1 MFGFLGRFG
10 RSRELCRL
18 DDALRAVDLH
28 PVLVPDAVELAAV
41 RLLQAESRGSRLPDD
56 ATPSHVATA
65 YAAAAELIGYCMI
78 GAEGFADANDEA
90 LAEAVEARIETAI
103 DQGDSLD
110 AKLILLL
117 LHAGVIQES
126 VQARFGLTAD

>member
-10 RSRELCRL
+10 RARELRQL

-28 PVLVPDAVELAAV
+28 PAMVPDAVELAAL
-41 RLLQAESRGSRLPDD
+41 RLLQAETG
-56 ATPSHVATA
+56 TPQPID

-78 GAEGFADANDEA
+78 GAEGFAGANDDA

-103 DQGDSLD
+103 AMGDSLD
-110 AKLILLL
+110 AKLLLLL
-117 LHAGVIQES
+117 LHAAVIQPS
-126 VQARFGLTAD
+126 VVERFALGVD

>member
-10 RSRELCRL
+10 RARELRQL

-28 PVLVPDAVELAAV
+28 PALVPDAVELAAV
-41 RLLQAESRGSRLPDD
+41 RLLQAEKGSPQPHD
-56 ATPSHVATA
+56 

-78 GAEGFADANDEA
+78 GADGFAGANDEA

-103 DQGDSLD
+103 DRGDSLD

-117 LHAGVIQES
+117 LHAAVIQPS
-126 VQARFGLTAD
+126 VIARFGLEAS